1 MNKYIITLLIIFIN
15 LNLQAQSVLSI
26 GLKGSLARF
35 NETTLINKVGGFC
48 VDTYNRGTK
57 PMVQVY
63 GRWQVNKF
71 YLQPEFRYSTS
82 RIYTQ
87 YINVEREN
95 PQWSYYEGIGGI
107 NLAEDLYR
115 FDLPIKAGYFI
126 AQHLSIN
133 AGIINTFF
141 SSKRRSFYHL
151 DTGRFHIAD
160 NVFDSQKNY
169 SLGAIMG
176 INLHFKRLN
185 LGLDYNF
192 PFNSMHN
199 PVKFEGKA
207 YSFDRKTRLVT
218 FSVGYDLV
226 RIGSK

>member
-1 MNKYIITLLIIFIN
+1 MKKHILVPLIILIN
-15 LNLQAQSVLSI
+15 LNLQAQSLFSL

-35 NETTLINKVGGFC
+35 NETSLLNRVGGFSI
-48 VDTYNRGTK
+48 DTYNRGTK

-63 GRWQVNKF
+63 GRWQLNTF
-71 YLQPEFRYSTS
+71 YLQSEFRYSTS

-87 YINVEREN
+87 YINIEREN
-95 PQWSYYEGIGGI
+95 PQWAYYEGIGGI

-126 AQHLSIN
+126 SKHLSIS

-141 SSKRRSFYHL
+141 SSKRRSFYYL

-192 PFNSMHN
+192 PFKSMHH
-199 PVKFEGKA
+199 PVNFEGNV

-226 RIGSK
+226 RMGSK